1 MKADAVVRAR
11 IPADTK
17 DKAMEALDRMGLSA
31 SDLIRLTFM
40 RVAEE
45 GRLPFEVSVPN
56 RTTRK
61 AIADHKA
68 GKVKRYESAD
78 ELFKDLGI

>member
-17 DKAMEALDRMGLSA
+17 DKAIEALDKMGLSA
-31 SDLIRLTFM
+31 SDLIRLTFF

-45 GRLPFEVSVPN
+45 GKLPFEVSVPN
-56 RTTRK
+56 KTTRK
-61 AIADHKA
+61 AVADHKA
-68 GKVKRYESAD
+68 GKVKQYESAD